1 MKYGVNRGG
10 TNERFKKRRSMRDDR
25 DGAVFFVVR
34 ENSRWIE
41 CGQKVGSGEMLCSK
55 NAIHGIERKL
65 AAAVEEIGKMR
76 LAEPGLT
83 RQ

>member
-1 MKYGVNRGG
+1 MNGSKSAQH
-10 TNERFKKRRSMRDDR
+10 ERRPGWRCFLRRQRELQVDR
-25 DGAVFFVVR
+25 VR
-34 ENSRWIE
+34 AKGR
-41 CGQKVGSGEMLCSK
+41 SGEMLCSK